1 MKKLAVFASL
11 LISAIVPQV
20 NAEDGCSNAD
30 LRGVYSFVAAGTF
43 AGSPFAAAGQTTYDG
58 SGNAA
63 GLIQFSLNGAI
74 LPSAAPSKWTAFYK
88 VDTSTCTATKTIN
101 LPADSSLGPLSGA
114 QLPFFITAGAGFSEL
129 RFIATA
135 PGTTI
140 TGSAR
145 KQ

>member
-11 LISAIVPQV
+11 LISAVVPQV

-30 LRGVYSFVAAGTF
+30 LRGVYSFVASGTF
-43 AGSPFAAAGQTTYDG
+43 GGSPFAAAGQTTYDG

-63 GLIQFSLNGAI
+63 GLIQISLNGAI
-74 LPSAAPSKWTAFYK
+74 LPSAAPSTWTALYK
-88 VDTSTCTATKTIN
+88 VDPSTCTATKTIN
-101 LPADSSLGPLSGA
+101 LPTDSSLGPLSGA
-114 QLPFFITAGAGFSEL
+114 HLPFFITAGAGFSEL

-135 PGTTI
+135 PGATI